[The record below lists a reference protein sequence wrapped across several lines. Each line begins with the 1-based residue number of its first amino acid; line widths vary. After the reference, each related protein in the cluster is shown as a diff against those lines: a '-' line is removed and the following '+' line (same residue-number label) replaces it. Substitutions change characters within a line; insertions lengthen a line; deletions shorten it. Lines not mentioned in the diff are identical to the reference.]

1 MGNQSGDSTG
11 LAISIVTWVLFGVL
25 VILFIT
31 FIALLIVGSGA
42 TVSVSEAQFQYV
54 NVDTPRF
61 DETAVSSW
69 VKVRYKG
76 GTAETDLPTSGEIKI
91 IVDSILL
98 NTTGDAPAGTSWSIV
113 AQLVGE
119 KLARDITVISGVSV
133 QLKTIATN
141 PENAIYTQGGIVPL
155 AVP

>member
-1 MGNQSGDSTG
+1 MGNNSGDSTG

-42 TVSVSEAQFQYV
+42 TVSVSEAQFQYA
-54 NVDTPRF
+54 NVATPRF
-61 DETAVSSW
+61 EDTAVSTW
-69 VKVRYKG
+69 VKVRYNG
-76 GTAETDLPTSGEIKI
+76 GTAETDLPTSAEIKAI
-91 IVDSILL
+91 LDSVLL
-98 NTTGDAPAGTSWSIV
+98 NTDGDAPAGTSWSIV

-119 KLARDITVISGVSV
+119 KLANDLNVVAGVSV

-141 PENAIYTQGGIVPL
+141 PENAIYTQGSVIPL